1 MSNGMVRI
9 SYYTSQSFK
18 ERIKDIAKIN
28 KKSVS
33 SVVDELLE
41 MAFARQERKLVKL
54 DIDETKNKLGILQN
68 TINALNDNIVQMSSR
83 LDSHLKN
90 TSAELD
96 KTIQELI
103 KELDEILSKSKTTEE
118 KHYALLDE
126 QIYRLQII
134 AFNIY
139 RLHFAD
145 EIEMKKAVKQCLKE
159 VKEKVTQ
166 FKQDNTMRAV

>member
-1 MSNGMVRI
+1 MNEEMVEIHFRTSKAFKNLLKDMSSGKQSLSTLINDKLRI
-9 SYYTSQSFK
+9 AFVLENLETAT
-18 ERIKDIAKIN
+18 IDIDKIN
-28 KKSVS
+28 GKIKIIQS
-33 SVVDELLE
+33 
-41 MAFARQERKLVKL
+41 
-54 DIDETKNKLGILQN
+54 
-68 TINALNDNIVQMSSR
+68 TINALNDNAMQMSSR

-90 TSAELD
+90 TSNELD
-96 KTIQELI
+96 KTIKELI
-103 KELDEILSKSKTTEE
+103 KELDEILSKSKTAEE

-139 RLHFAD
+139 RLHFTD
-145 EIEMKKAVKQCLKE
+145 EIEMKKAVKQCLKD

>member
-1 MSNGMVRI
+1 MVRI

-68 TINALNDNIVQMSSR
+68 TINALNDNVVQMSSR

-103 KELDEILSKSKTTEE
+103 KELDEILSKSKATEE
-118 KHYALLDE
+118 KHYELLDE

-145 EIEMKKAVKQCLKE
+145 EIEMKKAVKQCLKD